1 MFHNERDK
9 RVRNEI
15 VRDYGEILTDR
26 IWLISSE
33 AIPELMYQI
42 KSKNFI

>member
-1 MFHNERDK
+1 MFHN
-9 RVRNEI
+9 
-15 VRDYGEILTDR
+15 LTDR
-26 IWLISSE
+26 IWLIASE